1 MFLAM
6 RYNEKKGHWPLM
18 KNKLAEPTMSDS
30 ASSKGDDV
38 DYQKNDAIAEG
49 VRTEVRS
56 VGS

>member
-18 KNKLAEPTMSDS
+18 KSKAAEPAMSDS
-30 ASSKGDDV
+30 ASSEGGVV
-38 DYQKNDAIAEG
+38 DYEKKDGVAEG
-49 VRTEVRS
+49 VTTEVRS